1 MEGYCKCSSIFSS
14 SAISMLKHY
23 LDKSRGNE
31 IFIGGLVSENKSTIE
46 SVQSIFYGNKDQ
58 VLFDLDIST
67 DFDII
72 LHNHPSGILKLSE
85 ADALIANECQKLGIG
100 FGIFDNSVIDCYI
113 AIPPHSVHKRKK
125 IKIDEINSF
134 FKNPPDSIFETL
146 PSYNYRDSQ
155 NDLAVD
161 IAKVINEDKI
171 GLFEAPTGIGKSLA
185 YLVPSFIYISENK
198 SKIVISTYTKNL
210 QNQLFRKDI
219 PSLLMVMKLDLKV
232 ELFLGRQNYLC
243 KFKYENFK
251 NSSNQFL
258 FEMFDADL
266 LSKIDRWA
274 CSTNFGIFQE
284 IQSSYPRSLIDELRS
299 DSSLCLGKKCSFY
312 NDCFFYNA
320 KRAIANADIII
331 TNHHLLLSYEL
342 FEDFNDS
349 FPPYNTVIFDE
360 AHNLA
365 GVIEDISTLNFS
377 TELLVKKVSRLIS
390 RSPKQLNLIDITKK
404 NLNAFLKKNNKLQA
418 KIEAIIELLDDVLE
432 NTTNL
437 VRLAGTLVNE
447 TIYSL
452 TEKLDTGESRQKPR
466 KVENGYL
473 NKNINIT
480 SLLKSDKETAWM
492 IFDSLSPFFNQTTI
506 VYDLVSSCYDKVNEL
521 VNLLQK
527 KSDEDKTF
535 QNILYF
541 YGYLK
546 NLLDYLLNGIEIYKY
561 FEKILNTDAKDD
573 ILAVSSDKIQVLWL
587 EKTKTGIEFNLFDE
601 NLSLKFSDY
610 LYMKPKSSVLIS
622 ATMTAENKFQYIKS
636 QIYLQK
642 DLESKIVEKIFPY
655 IFNYKQNSAIFIPE
669 DIKEP
674 GDPDFLD
681 NVAGTIEKIAL
692 KYKSKI
698 MILTTSFYD
707 IKKLYDYLIKVTEK
721 TEKTIIKQDEFS
733 NTAFLMEKFRS
744 LPDAILIA
752 TMSFWEGVDFPG
764 KDLEILVITKVPF
777 KVPDTPIF
785 LARSEKLENKGIS
798 SFENLSLP
806 YAILKLKQGFGRLI
820 RSENEK
826 GICIIFDSRLIKK
839 NYGKRVLKSLPD
851 SQLISYKDSKFFDLF
866 KEKATEFCFEECRKQ
881 S

>member
-1 MEGYCKCSSIFSS
+1 
-14 SAISMLKHY
+14 
-23 LDKSRGNE
+23 
-31 IFIGGLVSENKSTIE
+31 
-46 SVQSIFYGNKDQ
+46 
-58 VLFDLDIST
+58 
-67 DFDII
+67 
-72 LHNHPSGILKLSE
+72 
-85 ADALIANECQKLGIG
+85 
-100 FGIFDNSVIDCYI
+100 
-113 AIPPHSVHKRKK
+113 
-125 IKIDEINSF
+125 
-134 FKNPPDSIFETL
+134 
-146 PSYNYRDSQ
+146 
-155 NDLAVD
+155 
-161 IAKVINEDKI
+161 
-171 GLFEAPTGIGKSLA
+171 
-185 YLVPSFIYISENK
+185 
-198 SKIVISTYTKNL
+198 
-210 QNQLFRKDI
+210 
-219 PSLLMVMKLDLKV
+219 
-232 ELFLGRQNYLC
+232 
-243 KFKYENFK
+243 
-251 NSSNQFL
+251 
-258 FEMFDADL
+258 
-266 LSKIDRWA
+266 
-274 CSTNFGIFQE
+274 
-284 IQSSYPRSLIDELRS
+284 
-299 DSSLCLGKKCSFY
+299 
-312 NDCFFYNA
+312 
-320 KRAIANADIII
+320 
-331 TNHHLLLSYEL
+331 
-342 FEDFNDS
+342 
-349 FPPYNTVIFDE
+349 
-360 AHNLA
+360 
-365 GVIEDISTLNFS
+365 
-377 TELLVKKVSRLIS
+377 VKKVSRLIS

-404 NLNAFLKKNNKLQA
+404 NLNAFLKKNNELQA
-418 KIEAIIELLDDVLE
+418 KIETIIELLDDVLE

-480 SLLKSDKETAWM
+480 SLLKSDKEMTWM
-492 IFDSLSPFFNQTTI
+492 IFDSLSPFFDQTTI

-721 TEKTIIKQDEFS
+721 
-733 NTAFLMEKFRS
+733 
-744 LPDAILIA
+744 
-752 TMSFWEGVDFPG
+752 
-764 KDLEILVITKVPF
+764 
-777 KVPDTPIF
+777 
-785 LARSEKLENKGIS
+785 
-798 SFENLSLP
+798 
-806 YAILKLKQGFGRLI
+806 
-820 RSENEK
+820 
-826 GICIIFDSRLIKK
+826 
-839 NYGKRVLKSLPD
+839 
-851 SQLISYKDSKFFDLF
+851 
-866 KEKATEFCFEECRKQ
+866 
-881 S
+881 